1 MESRQFVLRSAG
13 GSAVAPTVVPHM
25 AETPAKIAEAV
36 PKDPLLEAFET
47 QQKAVSADPGDFN
60 KWVSLIS
67 AAEKLVRLQPLCR
80 TQSLSAPRQ
89 EFALNFCLMACA
101 LLEMCS
107 TADVKCRALT
117 SVDHM

>member
-1 MESRQFVLRSAG
+1 
-13 GSAVAPTVVPHM
+13 M
-25 AETPAKIAEAV
+25 AETPAKIAEAVTV

-47 QQKAVSADPGDFN
+47 QHQAVTADPGDFN

-67 AAEKLVRLQPLCR
+67 AAEKLVRLQPRC
-80 TQSLSAPRQ
+80 TSQSLSAPQRYL
-89 EFALNFCLMACA
+89 ALEVRLMACA